1 MTRRRRMIPPFVG
14 NSGMDALLREID
26 WSATPVGTPDTWPG
40 TWRAALRMCL
50 DSFVPMVVLLGRD
63 FLMVYNDACVPVV
76 GGKHPRCLGKS
87 APLEWPEIWSSII
100 EPMVRHVMHTG
111 EPAGSDDLYLPLERN
126 GYPEETH
133 MAFALSAIR
142 EDDGAPTALL
152 CTLRET
158 TERVLLARL
167 VACLDALS
175 TRCFPADTA
184 EEACRIAADV
194 TNGYLR
200 DLPFTLMY
208 LLDTDG
214 QHARL
219 AATSGLTTPSEDI
232 APSVVPIAGEGEASP
247 WNIAQVVRAQ
257 APAESEGI
265 RTRVAQHLRDPMFA
279 PHVAIAAPLADPS
292 GGTAGV
298 LVMGTNPMRP
308 LAEGRRLSN
317 AVAAR
322 ITTAIGNAKVK
333 QRARERAEAL
343 AALDRAKTLFLSDVS
358 HEFRTPLTLL
368 LSPLDDVLNGRTL
381 AANDREL
388 LQTSRRAATRLL
400 KLVQSLLDFSRV
412 EAGRVQAAFEPTD
425 LATLTADLASLFR
438 STFERAKIGLVVDC
452 LPLPQAIH
460 VDRDMWEKIVLNL
473 LSNAFKFTL
482 AGEVNVRLALEDEW
496 VCLAVRDTG
505 CGIAPEDL
513 PHVFARFHRGST
525 THARSAE
532 GSGIGLSLVLEL
544 VRLHGGKIEVSS
556 EIDKGTTVTV
566 RIRRGTE
573 HLPAQPS
580 AVPRRQNV
588 AAGAAPYI
596 EEVSGWVNDP
606 DEPSPRSPSQKAS
619 VARKAASAAPESAER
634 ILVVDD
640 NADMRRYLRRI
651 LQAHWKVDTAT
662 DGMIALTR
670 IRKSPPDL
678 VIADLMMPGL
688 DGLSLLSAIRDDPG
702 CSDTPVMVLSAR
714 ANEDASIDALSAG
727 ADDYLPKPFSARELI
742 ARVAVQLARMR
753 LRRAERAARE
763 VAERS
768 SFMKDELVLSLS
780 NSLRSPL
787 NAMLSTLAMLKDHSF
802 GSEEARRALDLIRAS
817 SREQHRLIDEV
828 RDVSCIAA
836 GCFTV
841 AKSRLASLSSIV
853 SSEVDALRVIAG
865 AKRVRLESFVDSG
878 SGPLEADPERLQHLV
893 HNLLAHAIACTSAG
907 GNVIVECHGRRDHVE
922 LVVRDNGMGIAAE
935 SLPHLFDA
943 GWQMRRVRAEGVRT
957 GGVWLGLAVVHH
969 IVELHG
975 GRIVASSGGPGMG
988 AVFTV
993 RLPLAPVTHT
1003 DTIALG
1009 VAKAPATGKTDGRI
1023 GAR

>member
-1 MTRRRRMIPPFVG
+1 MTRRPIVPPFVG
-14 NSGMDALLREID
+14 NSGMDALLRGID
-26 WSATPVGTPDTWPG
+26 WATTSVGAPDCWPG
-40 TWRAALRMCL
+40 TWRAAVRLCL

-87 APLEWPEIWSSII
+87 APEEWPEIWSSII
-100 EPMVRHVMHTG
+100 EPMAKHVVTTG

-158 TERVLLARL
+158 TERVLVARL

-184 EEACRIAADV
+184 EEACRIAAEV
-194 TNGYLR
+194 TDGYLR
-200 DLPFTLMY
+200 DLPFTLLY
-208 LLDTDG
+208 LMDVDG

-219 AATSGLTTPSEDI
+219 AATSGLATPSEEI
-232 APSVVPIAGEGEASP
+232 APTVVPIVDDGEGSA
-247 WNIAQVVRAQ
+247 WKIAHVVRSQ
-257 APAESEGI
+257 ASAESEGI
-265 RTRVAQHLRDPMFA
+265 RTRVVLHLRDPLFA
-279 PHVAIAAPLADPS
+279 PHVAITVPLADPS

-322 ITTAIGNAKVK
+322 ITTAIANANVK
-333 QRARERAEAL
+333 QRTRERTEAL

-368 LSPLDDVLNGRTL
+368 LSPLDDVLGGHAL
-381 AANDREL
+381 VANDREL

-438 STFERAKIGLVVDC
+438 STFERAKIGLIVEC
-452 LPLPQAIH
+452 SPLPEAVH

-482 AGEVNVRLALEDEW
+482 AGEVSVRLALEDQW
-496 VCLAVRDTG
+496 VSLAVKDTG

-544 VRLHGGKIEVSS
+544 VRLHGGNIEVSS
-556 EIDKGTTVTV
+556 EVDKGTTVTV

-596 EEVSGWVNDP
+596 EEVSGWVNDS
-606 DEPSPRSPSQKAS
+606 DEPARRPAPPKTST
-619 VARKAASAAPESAER
+619 ARKAAATPGESTER
-634 ILVVDD
+634 ILIVDD

-651 LQAHWKVDTAT
+651 LQEHWKVDTAT

-688 DGLSLLSAIRDDPG
+688 DGLSLLSAIRDDRG

-714 ANEDASIDALSAG
+714 ANEDASIDALTAG

-742 ARVAVQLARMR
+742 ARVAVQLARAR

-763 VAERS
+763 VAEQS

-828 RDVSCIAA
+828 RDVSCISA

-841 AKSRLASLSSIV
+841 TKSRVASLSAIV
-853 SSEVDALRVIAG
+853 NAEVDALRVIAG
-865 AKRVRLESFVDSG
+865 AKRVRLESFIDSG
-878 SGPLEADPERLQHLV
+878 AGPLEADTERLQQVV
-893 HNLLAHAIACTSAG
+893 HNLLAHAIACTPAG
-907 GNVIVECHGRRDHVE
+907 GNVIVECHGRKDHAE

-943 GWQMRRVRAEGVRT
+943 SWQMRRARAEGVRT
-957 GGVWLGLAVVHH
+957 GGVWLGLAVVHR
-969 IVELHG
+969 IIELHG
-975 GRIVASSGGPGMG
+975 GRIVAASGGPSMG

-993 RLPLAPVTHT
+993 RLPLAPQ
-1003 DTIALG
+1003 G
-1009 VAKAPATGKTDGRI
+1009 VAKIPAPARAEGRI
-1023 GAR
+1023 GAREVTS